1 MNKLQ
6 IKFTISFIYNA
17 DKNDHFV
24 LLTVHVHLKKNV
36 PQRSTFEKNNYLN
49 TLTIT
54 NELVTHKQ

>member
-17 DKNDHFV
+17 DKNNHFV
-24 LLTVHVHLKKNV
+24 LLAVHVHLNKNV
-36 PQRSTFEKNNYLN
+36 PQRSTFEKIIILN
-49 TLTIT
+49 TLAIN